1 MSKLNITI
9 LEKEPGKDMSINV
22 GFGSKYIPIFGETS
36 FYQYWTQNTDGNLF
50 FINIG
55 INNKNLDLLIF
66 EFSPRRLY
74 LPDDQ
79 QYVYDLMTPDEQ
91 TYFRGMGH
99 KILCSMLLHGKS
111 LGYYS
116 DNTVVK
122 VQPTDL
128 YYGDSIREE
137 SISDINY
144 ITATNNFKGLVR
156 YYHGLGFN
164 LTEPINWNDPKY
176 KIQPKIST
184 YMQSSVGNLLS
195 KCR

>member
-22 GFGSKYIPIFGETS
+22 GFGSDYTQIFGETP
-36 FYQYWTQNTDGNLF
+36 FYQYWTQNTNGNLF

-55 INNKNLDLLIF
+55 INSKNLYLHIF
-66 EFSPRRLY
+66 EFSPKRLY
-74 LPDDQ
+74 LPYDQ
-79 QYVYDLMTPDEQ
+79 QYVYDLMTSDEKD
-91 TYFRGMGH
+91 YFRGMGH

-122 VQPTDL
+122 VQPSDL

-137 SISDINY
+137 SIPDLDP
-144 ITATNNFKGLVR
+144 ITATDNFKGLVR
-156 YYHGLGFN
+156 YYHRLGFN

-184 YMQSSVGNLLS
+184 CMQSSVGNLLS
-195 KCR
+195 KCM